1 MPTDRPAGA
10 APLTHVVFWGLLLL
24 VALAPFPLG
33 SNRPVAWSALAVGAG
48 LLLLLWGIGVL
59 RRPGTITIRLDRTL
73 PGLAVFGAV
82 IAWTFLQASGWTP
95 LEWHN
100 GLWQEASVA
109 LSEPLIGAVSIDPE
123 DTRTGAMRLLTFGAV
138 FWLSLHLCRD
148 TRRARILFWT
158 LALAGLA
165 YALYGLV
172 IEFGQFK
179 MILWFD
185 RWAYR
190 GSLTS
195 TFVNRNSYAAYAG
208 ISLIV
213 VTALLLP
220 DLRRSL
226 RLGFLNRTGFIHC
239 TENAGFAVF
248 FLLAAFVL
256 IATALLLS
264 RSRGGLLVAA
274 IGLFVLVIALGLVQR
289 RRGATTV
296 GYGLGF
302 LVLGYVLI
310 SLSGDATVA
319 RFADLA
325 TAGSGRAE
333 VHALAVRAVGEHP
346 LLGSGLDTFPEVF
359 QMLRDDS
366 FGPLV
371 LPYKRAHSTYLE
383 FALEAGLPAFA
394 AMIVLLAGLAALCL
408 RGVLTRKRDAAF
420 PAAGLA
426 ATALIAV
433 HSAVDFSLQIP
444 GIAVTYFALLGAACA
459 QSWPTSQRSGRP
471 PRQEMAA

>member
-1 MPTDRPAGA
+1 M
-10 APLTHVVFWGLLLL
+10 
-24 VALAPFPLG
+24 
-33 SNRPVAWSALAVGAG
+33 
-48 LLLLLWGIGVL
+48 
-59 RRPGTITIRLDRTL
+59 
-73 PGLAVFGAV
+73 
-82 IAWTFLQASGWTP
+82 
-95 LEWHN
+95 
-100 GLWQEASVA
+100 
-109 LSEPLIGAVSIDPE
+109 
-123 DTRTGAMRLLTFGAV
+123 
-138 FWLSLHLCRD
+138 
-148 TRRARILFWT
+148 
-158 LALAGLA
+158 ALAGLA
-165 YALYGLV
+165 YAVYGLV
-172 IEFGQFK
+172 IEFGRFG
-179 MILWFD
+179 MILWFE

-195 TFVNRNSYAAYAG
+195 TFVNRNSFAAYAG
-208 ISLIV
+208 IALIV

-226 RLGFLNRTGFIHC
+226 RMGLFNRTGFVHFAE
-239 TENAGFAVF
+239 TAGFTLF

-274 IGLFVLVIALGLVQR
+274 IGLVVLVTALGLARR
-289 RRGATTV
+289 RRGTTMV

-302 LVLGYVLI
+302 LVMGYVLI
-310 SLSGDATVA
+310 SLSGDATLA

-346 LLGSGLDTFPEVF
+346 FLGSGLDTFPEVF

-371 LPYKRAHSTYLE
+371 QPYQRAHSTYLE

-394 AMIVLLAGLAALCL
+394 AMVVLLAGLTAICL
-408 RGVLTRKRDAAF
+408 RGVLVRKRDTSY
-420 PAAGLA
+420 PAVGLA

-444 GIAVTYFALLGAACA
+444 GVAVPYFALLGAACA
-459 QSWPTSQRSGRP
+459 QSWPTSQRGARRHGERAGQP
-471 PRQEMAA
+471 D

>member
-1 MPTDRPAGA
+1 M
-10 APLTHVVFWGLLLL
+10 THVVFWGLLLM

-48 LLLLLWGIGVL
+48 LLLLLWGLGVL
-59 RRPGTITIRLDRTL
+59 LRPGTITIPLRRTL
-73 PGLAVFGAV
+73 PGLTVFGSV
-82 IAWTFLQASGWTP
+82 LIWVFLQASGWTP

-100 GLWQEASVA
+100 ARWQEASSA
-109 LSEPLIGAVSIDPE
+109 LSEPLVGAVSIDPE
-123 DTRTGAMRLLTFGAV
+123 DSRTGAMRLLTYGAV

-158 LALAGLA
+158 LALVGLG

-179 MILWFD
+179 KILWFD

-208 ISLIV
+208 ISLVV

-226 RLGFLNRTGFIHC
+226 RMGFLNRTGFIHF

-274 IGLFVLVIALGLVQR
+274 IGLFVLVAAIGLVQR

-302 LVLGYVLI
+302 LVLGYILV

-333 VHALAVRAVGEHP
+333 VHALSVRAVGEHP

-394 AMIVLLAGLAALCL
+394 AMIVLLSGLAAICL
-408 RGVLTRKRDAAF
+408 RGVLTRKRDSNFA
-420 PAAGLA
+420 AAGLA
-426 ATALIAV
+426 ATALIGV

-459 QSWPTSQRSGRP
+459 QSWPTSRRANHRTGP
-471 PRQEMAA
+471 APEEHPA